1 MKEVCICGRFD
12 KGIETSRGQVI
23 KTRMIYEA
31 LCAEIGKE
39 NIEIIDLY
47 GGASAMPRIFAQL
60 LKSFRMCKRIIIMPA
75 YRGLRILT
83 PLCSLYNSIFKR
95 EMHYIV
101 IGGWLSSFI
110 EKHKSLYSMLLNFNK
125 IYVETSTMKRALEGR
140 GFKNIV
146 LMKNF
151 KVLDSIKPEDLDS
164 EIQKPYRVCTFSR
177 VMEKKGIEDAIN
189 AVVKINQQSNST
201 VFTYDIYGEISPEY
215 REQFERLSK
224 EFPDY
229 IKYRGLVPYDQSVN
243 TLKHYFALLFPT
255 KFYTEGIPGTII
267 DAYASGVPV
276 IAAKWESFDD
286 VIDDRS
292 TGIGYRFDDQRDFVA
307 ALEYIADNP
316 QVILD
321 MKQNCLKKS
330 KEFSP
335 QTAMN
340 TLLTEMGI
348 R

>member
-1 MKEVCICGRFD
+1 
-12 KGIETSRGQVI
+12 
-23 KTRMIYEA
+23 
-31 LCAEIGKE
+31 
-39 NIEIIDLY
+39 
-47 GGASAMPRIFAQL
+47 
-60 LKSFRMCKRIIIMPA
+60 
-75 YRGLRILT
+75 
-83 PLCSLYNSIFKR
+83 
-95 EMHYIV
+95 
-101 IGGWLSSFI
+101 
-110 EKHKSLYSMLLNFNK
+110 MLLDFNK

-151 KVLDSIKPEDLDS
+151 KVLDSIKPEDLDL

-215 REQFERLSK
+215 REQFETLSK
-224 EFPDY
+224 KFPDY

-292 TGIGYRFDDQRDFVA
+292 TGIGYRFDDQGDFVA

-340 TLLTEMGI
+340 TLLTEMGM